1 MGQTY
6 TVEAKFI
13 FKNNDPESFC
23 KVFRDEIK
31 SRDGVTAIF
40 LPYEEDDLKT
50 PFGLFKIL
58 TSNNAMEAYDSNGD
72 KNPDIWVSDF
82 DASYG
87 WEGLMYDI
95 FSSVL
100 KECDNGSYVRIWP
113 DHGQTKITVKNG
125 KVKIR

>member
-13 FKNNDPESFC
+13 FKNNDSESFC

-50 PFGLFKIL
+50 PFGLFNIL
-58 TSNNAMEAYDSNGD
+58 TAKNAMTAYDSNGNE
-72 KNPDIWVSDF
+72 NPDIWVSDF
-82 DASYG
+82 DGSYG
-87 WEGLMYDI
+87 WESVLYDI

-100 KECDNGSYVRIWP
+100 KECENGSWVKVWPDNGL
-113 DHGQTKITVKNG
+113 TKLTVKNG
-125 KVKIR
+125 KVTIR